1 MESIIIILH
10 YGGTINSF
18 ANCTYVWSYG
28 STLYCLYNYSNIN
41 SGSNILQLYIYIQG
55 VQKYLAVSDLYTGC
69 PEISCSCGSIYRV
82 SRNILQLWIYIQ
94 GVQKYLAVVDLHI
107 GCPEISCSCGFTY
120 RVSRNKSVPLANVF
134 LSHSILL

>member
-1 MESIIIILH
+1 MDSTIIILH
-10 YGGTINSF
+10 YGGTNNIF
-18 ANCTYVWSYG
+18 TNCTYVWSYG

-55 VQKYLAVSDLYTGC
+55 VQKYLEVVELHTGC
-69 PEISCSCGSIYRV
+69 PEISCSCGSRYRV
-82 SRNILQLWIYIQ
+82 SRNILQLWIYI
-94 GVQKYLAVVDLHI
+94 HT

-120 RVSRNKSVPLANVF
+120 RMSRNKSVPLANIS